1 MAATLVSDLSNLF
14 QNQALS
20 EAANELGEPESSV
33 MRGFQTA
40 SAAIVGGLAGK
51 AGQPGFL
58 KQAFD
63 LIAGP
68 LNDSSILSNIRGLF
82 SRSTSSSPDGLGGKF
97 LSMLFGG
104 EQGSVA
110 AKVGQASGLKPS
122 SASALMGFAAPMVL
136 GLLGKRVKEGH
147 LDMSSFSRLV
157 QQEGSG
163 ASSML
168 PAGLGNLLGAPVA
181 AATNLVSPTVQAPSS
196 RRWLWPLL
204 ALLAAIGLIWYLSRG
219 RVAEDA
225 RTVATNV
232 SNFFKISLP
241 NGLELNIPRGGLE
254 ARLVEFV
261 KSPLPVNDTTWFD
274 FDRLTFDT
282 NSATLSAQSQE
293 QLTNIASILKA
304 YPNVQI
310 KIGGYT
316 DNIGDYA
323 ANMQL
328 SQQRADSV
336 QQQLVGMGIAAERI
350 QAEGYGP
357 QHPIADNSTEAGRA
371 RNRRIALRVT
381 QK

>member
-1 MAATLVSDLSNLF
+1 
-14 QNQALS
+14 
-20 EAANELGEPESSV
+20 
-33 MRGFQTA
+33 
-40 SAAIVGGLAGK
+40 
-51 AGQPGFL
+51 
-58 KQAFD
+58 
-63 LIAGP
+63 
-68 LNDSSILSNIRGLF
+68 
-82 SRSTSSSPDGLGGKF
+82 
-97 LSMLFGG
+97 
-104 EQGSVA
+104 
-110 AKVGQASGLKPS
+110 
-122 SASALMGFAAPMVL
+122 
-136 GLLGKRVKEGH
+136 VKEGH

-168 PAGLGNLLGAPVA
+168 PAGLGSLLGAPVA
-181 AATNLVSPTVQAPSS
+181 SATAAATNIVSPPVQATSS

-204 ALLAAIGLIWYLSRG
+204 ALLAAIGLVWFLNRERAG
-219 RVAEDA
+219 EQVRN
-225 RTVATNV
+225 VATNV

-282 NSATLSAQSQE
+282 NSAILSAQSQE
-293 QLTNIASILKA
+293 QLANIAAILKA
-304 YPNVQI
+304 YPSVQI